1 MRRACSNATG
11 ELLLNTGNF
20 MSMNSRFKD
29 VCDTIIKYRDHKE
42 RIIRRTVINLLPRL
56 AAFAPE
62 EFAAKYLDVCMQAL
76 LGVLKKDGRGEERAS
91 AFLVLGQIAHS
102 VGPGIEPYRPQ
113 LTALIKNALD
123 VRNRGYCLQ
132 SLTCWSMVSSAL
144 GAAVQQDMPE
154 MLGMCVC
161 VRACAVVRVQQREVA
176 NRGTEDPSSL
186 RERTCD
192 QLPGAAHKSTA
203 RTTSEGGG
211 PDRKARTR
219 QDWMMQRAVGGG
231 CTFENIKIFV
241 DLEQLEGRASPP
253 ALLLG
258 FPVVNIL

>member
-1 MRRACSNATG
+1 
-11 ELLLNTGNF
+11 LLNTGNF

-29 VCDTIIKYRDHKE
+29 VCDTILKYRDHKE

-161 VRACAVVRVQQREVA
+161 GGACACQE
-176 NRGTEDPSSL
+176 TKE
-186 RERTCD
+186 
-192 QLPGAAHKSTA
+192 
-203 RTTSEGGG
+203 
-211 PDRKARTR
+211 
-219 QDWMMQRAVGGG
+219 
-231 CTFENIKIFV
+231 
-241 DLEQLEGRASPP
+241 
-253 ALLLG
+253 LG
-258 FPVVNIL
+258 KYQT

>member
-1 MRRACSNATG
+1 
-11 ELLLNTGNF
+11 

-29 VCDTIIKYRDHKE
+29 VCDTILKYRDHKE

-154 MLGMCVC
+154 MLDLMFKSGLSP
-161 VRACAVVRVQQREVA
+161 EL
-176 NRGTEDPSSL
+176 TEAL
-186 RERTCD
+186 TE
-192 QLPGAAHKSTA
+192 LAAHSPSTLPNIQEKLMNQLSWVLAGKTFVYPGNRTNIFSHMQQDTQSNFTQPVNTHVTRHTAHGTRNDA
-203 RTTSEGGG
+203 RHTHTTHTTRAQS
-211 PDRKARTR
+211 KAKLTQRGRHRHTWR
-219 QDWMMQRAVGGG
+219 EMQQ
-231 CTFENIKIFV
+231 F
-241 DLEQLEGRASPP
+241 SWH
-253 ALLLG
+253 
-258 FPVVNIL
+258 